1 MKKILVITFL
11 LICRFSLT
19 IEAQVRVNL
28 NLSTQ
33 PIWGPE
39 GYDHVD
45 YYYLPEIDV
54 FYNVP
59 IQKYIY
65 LERGRWTFARILPS
79 RFNGFDL
86 FLGNKVVINEY
97 KPYRRVT
104 EYRTKYASERG
115 NSNQK
120 VIRNSQDSRYFEN
133 KEHPQHDQ
141 WHKEY
146 KIPKKNNINGTSKKR
161 PN

>member
-59 IQKYIY
+59 IQQYIY
-65 LERGRWTFARILPS
+65 LERGRWTFARILPP

-97 KPYRRVT
+97 KPYRR
-104 EYRTKYASERG
+104 
-115 NSNQK
+115 
-120 VIRNSQDSRYFEN
+120 
-133 KEHPQHDQ
+133 
-141 WHKEY
+141 
-146 KIPKKNNINGTSKKR
+146 
-161 PN
+161 